1 MCIRTVL
8 EGGGASALDSYC
20 ESFMLKTTVGGHNA
34 ILSHTKPMEF
44 WRHRASTVYSLD
56 NLTLQVRLSL
66 LPGAG
71 LGHPSTLHPIICFDS
86 RATRLCPPCDILTPS
101 EAPKASGLG
110 VLTSRNLVSLGQ
122 SKTSLLAQAA
132 SVHERGETQAHR
144 SVS

>member
-71 LGHPSTLHPIICFDS
+71 LGHPSTLHPIVCFDS

-110 VLTSRNLVSLGQ
+110 VLNIEKFSFTRTKQDIPVGPSCKCPRARRDSGP
-122 SKTSLLAQAA
+122 
-132 SVHERGETQAHR
+132 
-144 SVS
+144 